1 MTDVFT
7 VGQLSSRIKE
17 RLAGDAR
24 LRDLWARGELS
35 NVTNHRSGHSYF
47 TLKDNEAGISCVLFR
62 SHAARLEFTLK
73 DGLNVLVYG
82 DVEIYRPRGSLQ
94 LVARGMRL
102 DSGVGQKLLELERM
116 KKLLSEEGLFD
127 PERKRKPPRYPES
140 IGIVTSPNGA
150 ALRDVLRTIGSYP
163 AGIVLSPAMVQGE
176 GAAESVAQGVR
187 ALKGLVDLVIVC
199 RGGGS
204 AEDLWPFNSEAV
216 ARAIYNCDVPVI
228 AGIGHETDVTIADL
242 VADIRAATPT
252 AAAKAA
258 VPDLADLRYEM
269 GQLKARMERAIG
281 ALSDRQRTRLDY
293 LGRSLSARR
302 MYSLAG
308 ERRQRLDYLSER
320 LSAAELREME
330 EMSHRLGL
338 LAGRLQSASPLA
350 TLSRGYAIA
359 RTPEGRLVQRAE
371 EASLG
376 EEIELTFSD
385 GAISCRVEGRLEGN
399 GLKGGDRYF
408 QR

>member
-17 RLAGDAR
+17 RLSGDAR

-62 SHAARLEFTLK
+62 SHAARVEFPLK
-73 DGLNVLVYG
+73 DGLNVLVFG

-94 LVARGMRL
+94 LVAKGMRL
-102 DSGVGQKLLELERM
+102 DSGVGLRQLELERM

-127 PERKRKPPRYPES
+127 AERKRKPPRYPES
-140 IGIVTSPNGA
+140 IGIVTSPDGA
-150 ALRDVLRTIGSYP
+150 ALRDVLRTIGGYP
-163 AGIVLSPAMVQGE
+163 ARIILSPATVQGE
-176 GAAESVAQGVR
+176 GASESVAQGVR

-258 VPDLADLRYEM
+258 VPDLDDLRYEM
-269 GQLKARMERAIG
+269 GRFRARIERATE
-281 ALSDRQRTRLDY
+281 ALAGRQRTRLDY
-293 LGRSLSARR
+293 LERRLSARR
-302 MYSLAG
+302 ISSLVG

-320 LSAAELREME
+320 LSAAELRKME
-330 EMSHRLGL
+330 EMRHRLGL
-338 LAGRLQSASPLA
+338 LGGRLQSASPLA

-359 RTPEGRLVQRAE
+359 RTPDGRLVQRARK
-371 EASLG
+371 ARIG
-376 EEIELTFSD
+376 EVIELTFCD
-385 GAISCRVEGRLEGN
+385 GAISCRVEKRLEGYD
-399 GLKGGDRYF
+399 LKGGD
-408 QR
+408 